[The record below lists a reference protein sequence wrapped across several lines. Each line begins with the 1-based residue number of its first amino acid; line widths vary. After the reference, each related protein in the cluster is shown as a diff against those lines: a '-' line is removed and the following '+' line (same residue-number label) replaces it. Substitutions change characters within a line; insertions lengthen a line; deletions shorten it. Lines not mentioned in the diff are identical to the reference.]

1 MPGIAQS
8 AKTGSIRIPLLAYCV
23 AEHQTQIDSLGTG
36 VEGAPVRW
44 IDAGGLRCFVSDF
57 AAQMP
62 YAPVPEMVKAF
73 NQVLQRIFGQAVI
86 IPFRFPTILES
97 EDMLRHFVESRA
109 AAYRDALKRLRNKV
123 QMDVRVS
130 FEAPESVNSSSS
142 QSGRGYLEGRRGRY
156 QKAQSVMDEFRR
168 VSNSLAEGWI
178 QRDTS
183 FGIRGF
189 ALVDRS
195 SLAVF
200 LEKIG
205 TVITPADIS
214 ARLTGPWPPSEFVE
228 ITSE

>member
-1 MPGIAQS
+1 M
-8 AKTGSIRIPLLAYCV
+8 LAYCV
-23 AEHQTQIDSLGTG
+23 AEQQTQIDSLDTG

-44 IDAGGLRCFVSDF
+44 IDVGGLRCFVSDF

-73 NQVLQRIFGQAVI
+73 NQVLQRIFAQAVI

-97 EDMLRHFVESRA
+97 EDMLRQFVESRSA
-109 AAYRDALKRLRNKV
+109 EYRDALKRLRNKV
-123 QMDVRVS
+123 QMDIRIS
-130 FEAPESVNSSSS
+130 FKVADNMKSPS
-142 QSGRGYLEGRRGRY
+142 QSGRGYLEGRQERY
-156 QKAQSVMDEFRR
+156 QKAQSVIDEFRR

-183 FGIRGF
+183 SGIRGF

-195 SLAVF
+195 SLPVF

-205 TVITPADIS
+205 TVVTPAEIS

-228 ITSE
+228 LHGSDHKTRE

>member
-1 MPGIAQS
+1 V
-8 AKTGSIRIPLLAYCV
+8 LAYCV
-23 AEHQTQIDSLGTG
+23 AEQQTQIDSLGTG

-44 IDAGGLRCFVSDF
+44 IDVGGLRCFVSDF

-73 NQVLQRIFGQAVI
+73 NQVLQRIFAQAVI

-97 EDMLRHFVESRA
+97 EDMLRQFVESRSVE
-109 AAYRDALKRLRNKV
+109 YRDALKRLRNKV
-123 QMDVRVS
+123 QMDIRIS
-130 FEAPESVNSSSS
+130 FKVADDMKSPS
-142 QSGRGYLEGRRGRY
+142 QSGREYLEGRRGRY

-168 VSNSLAEGWI
+168 VSTSLAEGWI

-183 FGIRGF
+183 SGIRGF
-189 ALVDRS
+189 ALVDRC

-205 TVITPADIS
+205 TVFTPADIS
-214 ARLTGPWPPSEFVE
+214 ARLTGPWPPSEFVKLHLSDDKTRE
-228 ITSE
+228 

>member
-1 MPGIAQS
+1 V
-8 AKTGSIRIPLLAYCV
+8 LAYCL
-23 AEHQTQIDSLGTG
+23 AEQQTQIDSLGTG

-44 IDAGGLRCFVSDF
+44 IDVGGLRCFVSDF

-73 NQVLQRIFGQAVI
+73 NQVLQRIFAQAVI
-86 IPFRFPTILES
+86 IPFRFPTIVES
-97 EDMLRHFVESRA
+97 EDSFRQFVESRA
-109 AAYRDALKRLRNKV
+109 AEYRDALKRLRNKV
-123 QMDVRVS
+123 QMDVRIS
-130 FEAPESVNSSSS
+130 FKVADNMKSPS
-142 QSGRGYLEGRRGRY
+142 QSGKGYLEGRRERY
-156 QKAQSVMDEFRR
+156 QKAQSVMNEFRR
-168 VSNSLAEGWI
+168 VSTSLAEGWI

-183 FGIRGF
+183 SGIRGF

-205 TVITPADIS
+205 TVVTPAGIS

-228 ITSE
+228 ITPE

>member
-1 MPGIAQS
+1 M
-8 AKTGSIRIPLLAYCV
+8 LAYCI
-23 AEHQTQIDSLGTG
+23 AERQTQTDSLGTG
-36 VEGAPVRW
+36 VEGSPVRW
-44 IDAGGLRCFVSDF
+44 IDVGGLRCFVSDF

-73 NQVLQRIFGQAVI
+73 NLVLQRIFAQAVI
-86 IPFRFPTILES
+86 IPFRFPTIVES
-97 EDMLRHFVESRA
+97 EDSLRQFVESRA
-109 AAYRDALKRLRNKV
+109 AEYKDALKRLRNKV
-123 QMDVRVS
+123 QMDVRIN

-142 QSGRGYLEGRRGRY
+142 QSGRGFLEGRRGRY

-168 VSNSLAEGWI
+168 VSTLLAEGWI

-183 FGIRGF
+183 SGIRGF

-195 SLAVF
+195 SLAGF

-214 ARLTGPWPPSEFVE
+214 ARFTGPWPPSEFVE
-228 ITSE
+228 ITPE